1 MKKSKAIILREI
13 YIELRNSLPS
23 ETPSREII
31 SLAHGLLNIYIKSLD
46 LDEEFEDEPVF
57 EDNFEDLA
65 PIEWPI
71 DLLMKN
77 EDWDMNR
84 FEDSGNDFEQ
94 RIEEKDPEALMKYKN
109 FFDD

>member
-1 MKKSKAIILREI
+1 MKKSKSIILREI

-46 LDEEFEDEPVF
+46 LEEEFGDEPVF

-71 DLLMKN
+71 DLLMQN
-77 EDWDMNR
+77 EDWDINR
-84 FEDSGNDFEQ
+84 FEDGGDNFL
-94 RIEEKDPEALMKYKN
+94 RLIEEKDPESLMKYKK
-109 FFDD
+109 FFLD

>member
-1 MKKSKAIILREI
+1 LKKNKSIILREI

-46 LDEEFEDEPVF
+46 LEEEFEDGPVF
-57 EDNFEDLA
+57 EDNYEDLS

-71 DLLMKN
+71 DLIMQN

-84 FEDSGNDFEQ
+84 FEENSDPFLQ
-94 RIEEKDPEALMKYKN
+94 RLEEKDPEAIMKLKN
-109 FFDD
+109 IFDD

>member
-1 MKKSKAIILREI
+1 MKKNKSIILREI
-13 YIELRNSLPS
+13 YIELRNSLPR
-23 ETPSREII
+23 ETPSREVI

-46 LDEEFEDEPVF
+46 LEDEFEDELGF
-57 EDNFEDLA
+57 EDTFDDLS

-71 DLLMKN
+71 DLLMQN

-84 FEDSGNDFEQ
+84 FEDGGSEFLQ

>member
-1 MKKSKAIILREI
+1 MKKNKSIILREI
-13 YIELRNSLPS
+13 YIELRNSLPK

-46 LDEEFEDEPVF
+46 LDEEFEDGPVF
-57 EDNFEDLA
+57 EDNFEDLT

-71 DLLMKN
+71 DLLMQN

-84 FEDSGNDFEQ
+84 FEDGGSEFEQ